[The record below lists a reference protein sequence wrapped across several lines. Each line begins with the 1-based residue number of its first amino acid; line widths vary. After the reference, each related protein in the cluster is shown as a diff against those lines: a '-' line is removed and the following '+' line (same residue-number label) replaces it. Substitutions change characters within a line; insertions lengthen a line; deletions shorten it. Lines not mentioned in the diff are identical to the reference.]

1 MKKLLL
7 SILILILSLS
17 AGYSVLSIWIGVSL
31 YRENPSRGDLEKAI
45 KLTPSNPDPY
55 HRLALFHEW
64 NIPNIDLKQSLHF
77 LKKAIEH
84 NPLEQQYWIH
94 LAKILFRTGEKE
106 ASRKALEKAVSVFP
120 TGYQGRWVSGNLL
133 LQQGA
138 VEKAIPHFTYILSHY
153 PNQGYLVYEV
163 LRKAF
168 SDPDFVFE
176 RIVPKDPASTSQ
188 YLAYLYEI
196 GDKESAQK
204 VWRRKVLL
212 GHQVGRDETLR
223 HIEFLISRGELSEA
237 FGIWKARLGQEGLSL
252 PAGGNLI
259 TNGGFE
265 KDAILGG
272 GFDWKISQV
281 AGAEVSFDPSNAFEG
296 KRSLKIAFSGKEN
309 LDFHHVSQYVALKP
323 DTDYLLKAQVKT
335 REVTTKS
342 GLKMEVLGVGSSF
355 YKSSES
361 FVGDNDW
368 KEMEVVFR
376 APTQSRGGLVR
387 FRREKTDK
395 FDRLISGTVWI
406 DNVTLKE
413 KGRYD

>member
-7 SILILILSLS
+7 SILILILSFV

-31 YRENPSRGDLEKAI
+31 YRENPSREDLQKTI
-45 KLTPSNPDPY
+45 RLTPSNPDPY
-55 HRLALFHEW
+55 YRLALFHEW
-64 NIPNIDLKQSLHF
+64 NIQNIDLKQSLHF

-94 LAKILFRTGEKE
+94 LAKIFFRIGEKG
-106 ASRKALEKAVSVFP
+106 ASGKALEKAVSVFP

-138 VEKAIPHFTYILSHY
+138 VEKAIPHFSYILSHY

-168 SDPDFVFE
+168 DDPDFVFE
-176 RIVPKDPASTSQ
+176 KIVPKDSTSTSQ

-204 VWRRKVLL
+204 VWQKKVLL
-212 GHQVGRDETLR
+212 GHQPRRGEAIR
-223 HIEFLISRGELSEA
+223 HIEFLIGRGDLSEA
-237 FGIWKARLGQEGLSL
+237 FVIWKARLGQEGLSL

-259 TNGGFE
+259 TSGGFE
-265 KDAILGG
+265 KDSVLGG
-272 GFDWKISQV
+272 GFDWKMSQV

-296 KRSLKIAFSGKEN
+296 GRSLKIAFNGKEN
-309 LDFHHVSQYVALKP
+309 VDFHHVSQYVALKP
-323 DTDYLLKAQVKT
+323 DAEYTLKAHMKC
-335 REVTTKS
+335 RAITTKS
-342 GLKMEVLGVGSSF
+342 GLRIEILGIGPSY
-355 YKSSES
+355 YKASES
-361 FVGDNDW
+361 LVGDNDW
-368 KEMEVVFR
+368 REIEVVFR
-376 APTQSRGGLVR
+376 TPAQSRGALVR

-395 FDRLISGTVWI
+395 FDRYISGTVWI
-406 DNVTLKE
+406 DNVFLKE
-413 KGRYD
+413 RSH